1 MSSALDRF
9 ERSLVTASRALHA
22 LDQNAQADQT
32 HATDQTGHAPARR
45 RRENSFRPRRL
56 LLSFAALAVVTGGVA
71 AAQSLLSPSERLA
84 VGHVNCFDSTSG
96 TQLARVDSSEPNYN
110 AESPIS
116 LCRVA
121 YRSNGYRV
129 NSSRTGPKL
138 AVVPLVA
145 CQQNATTVSVYVAT
159 GQSDQCQRIG
169 ERPLPTTYSPAQAR
183 LRSLQRALI
192 ALQDEHDCTTP
203 AGLAVGARAVLAG
216 RGFSG
221 WRVIM
226 APSNPGWFYGHRD
239 PAGTGG
245 VCGQFGDDAEQQ
257 TVTVFVGPSRSIS
270 LELTRISRELYA
282 ATYDHC
288 YTATS
293 IGALVQRAFTGT
305 SLRPRFAITA
315 PRGDLDLTVSPRL
328 KQLYRQGK
336 IPARVYQ
343 QASRSAS
350 QNRQRYQHG
359 CVSPHGLILPGNDTR
374 FADVVFTARNGIR
387 LPAGQ
392 FYPPASAFQR

>member
-9 ERSLVTASRALHA
+9 ERSLVTASRALYE
-22 LDQNAQADQT
+22 DAQTQRT
-32 HATDQTGHAPARR
+32 HATEQTGRPPAGRR
-45 RRENSFRPRRL
+45 GGRGFRTRRL
-56 LLSFAALAVVTGGVA
+56 VFSFAALAVVTGGVA
-71 AAQSLLSPSERLA
+71 AAQSLLSPSVRLA
-84 VGHVNCFDSTSG
+84 VGRVNCFDSTSG

-116 LCRVA
+116 LCRVD

-145 CQQNATTVSVYVAT
+145 CQQNATTVSVYVAS

-169 ERPLPTTYSPAQAR
+169 ERPLPTTYSPARVR

-203 AGLAVGARAVLAG
+203 AALAVGVRAVLAG
-216 RGFSG
+216 QSFSG
-221 WRVIM
+221 WRVVM
-226 APSNPGWFYGHRD
+226 DPSNPGWFYGHRD

-245 VCGQFGDDAEQQ
+245 VCGWYGLDTDRQS
-257 TVTVFVGPSRSIS
+257 VFVRLGPRRSIG
-270 LELTRISRELYA
+270 LELTRISAELYA

-288 YTATS
+288 YTAAS

-315 PRGDLDLTVSPRL
+315 PQGDLDLTVSPRL

-350 QNRQRYQHG
+350 QNRRRYQQG
-359 CVSPHGLILPGNDTR
+359 CVSPRGLILPGNNNR

>member
-1 MSSALDRF
+1 MSPALDRF
-9 ERSLVTASRALHA
+9 GRSLVAASRALYE
-22 LDQNAQADQT
+22 NAQTQQT
-32 HATDQTGHAPARR
+32 RATKQTGRPPAGRR
-45 RRENSFRPRRL
+45 GGRVFRTRRV

-84 VGHVNCFDSTSG
+84 VGHVNCYDSTTG
-96 TQLARVDSSEPNYN
+96 TRASFQSSEPNYN

-116 LCRVA
+116 LCRVDFRA
-121 YRSNGYRV
+121 NDRRV
-129 NSSRTGPKL
+129 NSSRTGPRL
-138 AVVPLVA
+138 AEVRLVA

-169 ERPLPTTYSPAQAR
+169 ERPLPITYSPAQAR

-192 ALQDEHDCTTP
+192 ALQDDHDCTTP
-203 AGLAVGARAVLAG
+203 ARLAVGVRAVLAG
-216 RGFSG
+216 RSFSG
-221 WRVIM
+221 WHVIM

-245 VCGQFGDDAEQQ
+245 VCGQVGDDAEQQ

-270 LELTRISRELYA
+270 LELSRISRELYA

-293 IGALVQRAFTGT
+293 IGALVLRAFTGT
-305 SLRPRFAITA
+305 SLRPSFAITA

-350 QNRQRYQHG
+350 QNRQRYQQG
-359 CVSPHGLILPGNDTR
+359 CVTPQGLILPGNNNR
-374 FADVVFTARNGIR
+374 FADVVFNARNGIR